1 MADPHHATD
10 AADHDAD
17 AYQRGS
23 MTIEEQA
30 STWKLVQGL
39 FSWGS
44 LSIASMLLFLVLWFR
59 PGGSFF
65 MGLICGVV
73 VFAAGFVFLKSGS
86 KSAH

>member
-17 AYQRGS
+17 AYQRGT

-30 STWKLVQGL
+30 STWKLVQAM

-44 LSIASMLLFLVLWFR
+44 LSIASILLFLVLWFR
-59 PGGSFF
+59 PGGN
-65 MGLICGVV
+65 GLGG
-73 VFAAGFVFLKSGS
+73 FAAGVILFVIGFVFLKMGS
-86 KSAH
+86 KKAH